1 MEYQKTT
8 NLRDTTSDNVAIFII
23 KTWVEVSDQS
33 GESQNTCKQI
43 ILKHQ
48 CWDHLYTIKV
58 MHVFFPKE
66 LLLLQIQIVMHM
78 IRN

>member
-33 GESQNTCKQI
+33 GESQNTCKQT

-48 CWDHLYTIKV
+48 C
-58 MHVFFPKE
+58 
-66 LLLLQIQIVMHM
+66 
-78 IRN
+78 